1 MKTKTFEFNGKT
13 IDFEINDQNVMVNA
27 TQMAAVFGKNVKDF
41 MKNETTK
48 AFVNECLKR
57 ENSPFLK
64 VFSQSDLY
72 YSQQQKGTFMHRVLA
87 LKFAAWLNPA
97 FELWVYA
104 TIDDILFG
112 SYKEDEND
120 LREIARLKT
129 EIHRKT
135 QALEQSP
142 LQLELEQLNRDLKKR
157 EKKMK
162 IRKQQRI
169 NGYLPLFNETV
180 FRKEQC

>member
-1 MKTKTFEFNGKT
+1 
-13 IDFEINDQNVMVNA
+13 
-27 TQMAAVFGKNVKDF
+27 
-41 MKNETTK
+41 
-48 AFVNECLKR
+48 
-57 ENSPFLK
+57 
-64 VFSQSDLY
+64 
-72 YSQQQKGTFMHRVLA
+72 MHRVLA
-87 LKFAAWLNPA
+87 LKFAAWLNPD

-169 NGYLPLFNETV
+169 SDYLPLFKETE
-180 FRKEQC
+180 FREE

>member
-1 MKTKTFEFNGKT
+1 MKTKTFEFNGRT
-13 IDFEINDQNVMVNA
+13 IDFEINDKNVMVNA
-27 TQMAAVFGKNVKDF
+27 TQMAKIFGKEIAHFMGNESTKRFVK
-41 MKNETTK
+41 T
-48 AFVNECLKR
+48 CLNTR
-57 ENSPFLK
+57 NSEYLK
-64 VFSQSDLY
+64 FFSQSDLY

-87 LKFAAWLNPA
+87 LKFAAWLNPD

-112 SYKEDEND
+112 SYREDEND

-169 NGYLPLFNETV
+169 NGYLPLFKETE
-180 FRKEQC
+180 FREE

>member
-1 MKTKTFEFNGKT
+1 
-13 IDFEINDQNVMVNA
+13 
-27 TQMAAVFGKNVKDF
+27 
-41 MKNETTK
+41 
-48 AFVNECLKR
+48 
-57 ENSPFLK
+57 
-64 VFSQSDLY
+64 
-72 YSQQQKGTFMHRVLA
+72 MHRVLA
-87 LKFAAWLNPA
+87 LKFAAWLNPD

-135 QALEQSP
+135 HALEQSP

-169 NGYLPLFNETV
+169 SDYLPLFNDTE
-180 FRKEQC
+180 FREE

>member
-1 MKTKTFEFNGKT
+1 
-13 IDFEINDQNVMVNA
+13 
-27 TQMAAVFGKNVKDF
+27 
-41 MKNETTK
+41 
-48 AFVNECLKR
+48 
-57 ENSPFLK
+57 
-64 VFSQSDLY
+64 
-72 YSQQQKGTFMHRVLA
+72 MHRVLA

-97 FELWVYA
+97 FELWVYATIDDILFGSYKEDENDLREIARLKTEIHRKTQALEQSPLQFELWVYA

-169 NGYLPLFNETV
+169 SDYLPLFKETE
-180 FRKEQC
+180 FREE

>member
-1 MKTKTFEFNGKT
+1 
-13 IDFEINDQNVMVNA
+13 
-27 TQMAAVFGKNVKDF
+27 
-41 MKNETTK
+41 
-48 AFVNECLKR
+48 
-57 ENSPFLK
+57 
-64 VFSQSDLY
+64 
-72 YSQQQKGTFMHRVLA
+72 MHRVLA

-169 NGYLPLFNETV
+169 SDYLPLFKETE
-180 FRKEQC
+180 FREE